1 MKATSSRLP
10 TQPGFLVCDRF
21 GSVFWL
27 WCLLGCLGLGARMGW
42 GAEVPGAKP
51 AEWVVATYNVLYR
64 NTNLTQL
71 VRTIQGFDAS
81 LVCLQETTPRIEK
94 HLRENLQTLY
104 PHQIY
109 QTARGSGGLAILSRN
124 PLLEVEYLPP
134 EPEVRGAL
142 VARVEPFGPG
152 RTIEFAS
159 VHLRTPPVSKNIPL
173 PAALALFQQVG
184 EAQEREMRRIYQ
196 KFKSAGPRL
205 VMGDFNS
212 FSFGP
217 AQVYLKNQGF
227 QDSFATVQVKP
238 DEVPTWR
245 GHGLGLGV
253 AFRIDYLFHS
263 SHFRTL
269 ESRVVNEGA
278 SDHFPVVSR
287 LQFRPEPPAA
297 ASAP

>member
-1 MKATSSRLP
+1 MKAKSGRVSPELPVKGGDRL
-10 TQPGFLVCDRF
+10 
-21 GSVFWL
+21 GSVLWR
-27 WCLLGCLGLGARMGW
+27 WCLLGWLALGARMAW
-42 GAEVPGAKP
+42 GVEVPEAKP
-51 AEWVVATYNVLYR
+51 ADWVVATYNVLYR

-71 VRTIQGFDAS
+71 VQTIQKLDAS

-104 PHQIY
+104 PYQIY
-109 QTARGSGGLAILSRN
+109 QSARGSGGLAILSRT

-134 EPEVRGAL
+134 EPEIRGAL

-152 RTIEFAS
+152 RAVEFAS
-159 VHLRTPPVSKNIPL
+159 VHLRTPQVFKDVPL

-184 EAQEREMRRIYQ
+184 EAQEREIRRIWQ
-196 KFKSAGPRL
+196 KFKRTGPRL

-217 AQVYLKNQGF
+217 AQVYLKNEGL
-227 QDSFATVQVKP
+227 QDSFAMVQTKP

-269 ESRVVNEGA
+269 DSRVMSEGS

-287 LQFRPEPPAA
+287 LQLRPESPAA
-297 ASAP
+297 PAP